1 MLEKIKILDHKILL
15 WIHKNLSNS
24 ILDVFMPFIT
34 NEDNWIIPI
43 TVLVIVLCIFAE
55 KKGKIAIIILLITL
69 GLTDSICAQFIK
81 PFIERIRPSHLDLEG
96 LNLLVKKGGK
106 WSMPSNHAANM
117 FAFATTLSFFYK
129 RYKTFLFILASLIAF
144 SRVYVGVHFP
154 GDIFFGALIGYIIS
168 WSLLTTWNNIKIREL
183 IKGNSWVW
191 YETPN
196 LKFKK
201 LVR

>member
-43 TVLVIVLCIFAE
+43 TILVIVLCIFAE

-168 WSLLTTWNNIKIREL
+168 WSLLTTWNNIRIKEL
-183 IKGNSWVW
+183 IKGKSWVW

>member
-43 TVLVIVLCIFAE
+43 TILVIVLCIFAE

-96 LNLLVKKGGK
+96 LNLLAKKGGK

-117 FAFATTLSFFYK
+117 FAFATTLSFFYE

-154 GDIFFGALIGYIIS
+154 GDILFGALIGYIIS
-168 WSLLTTWNNIKIREL
+168 WSLLTTWNNIRIREL
-183 IKGNSWVW
+183 IKGKSWVW

>member
-43 TVLVIVLCIFAE
+43 TILVIVLCIFAE

-168 WSLLTTWNNIKIREL
+168 WSLLTTWNNIRIKEL

>member
-43 TVLVIVLCIFAE
+43 AILVIVLCIFAE

-96 LNLLVKKGGK
+96 LNLLAKKGGK

-117 FAFATTLSFFYK
+117 FAFATTLSFFYE

-154 GDIFFGALIGYIIS
+154 GDILFGALIGYIIS
-168 WSLLTTWNNIKIREL
+168 WSLLTTWNNIRIREL
-183 IKGNSWVW
+183 IKGKSWVW

>member
-43 TVLVIVLCIFAE
+43 TILVIVLCIFAE

-154 GDIFFGALIGYIIS
+154 GDILFGALIGYIIS
-168 WSLLTTWNNIKIREL
+168 WSLLTTWNNIRIKEL